1 MVVISVQTIQWL
13 LIGCASICAFM
24 IGRAVALKKND
35 DLIETTIMYMV
46 ENKLVR
52 WKRDENGEIEILPL
66 EDK

>member
-1 MVVISVQTIQWL
+1 
-13 LIGCASICAFM
+13 M